1 MSNLTPAHSGIY
13 SGLLIFAS
21 ALHLFDTVDV
31 GNMIFL
37 DYKLGLL
44 NYKFRYLEEQR
55 FAQELPCRRC

>member
-37 DYKLGLL
+37 DCKLGLPKL
-44 NYKFRYLEEQR
+44 QV
-55 FAQELPCRRC
+55 QVS